1 MQEIKTQENK
11 SIEEYKFSAD
21 GIPVKVIIFS
31 DRKHNVPIYEIFNPE
46 IPEGTKA
53 LIEVITD
60 ELVREHGTIIEDANN
75 IEKITV
81 EKKRFLEHAE
91 KKLKSKMPELK
102 QNEIDLLAGHI
113 IHRIYGLGEIEL
125 LMSDNWLEEI
135 AVNGTRNPIS
145 VYHRKYGWC
154 RTTKHLKTEE
164 AIYNISSRIGRYS
177 GREITTLNP
186 IMDSHLLGG
195 DRATSTLYPIS
206 SHGNTITIRRFSR
219 NPWTPISL
227 LNPSINNMSMQ
238 MAAFIWQAVQ
248 YELNAIVIG
257 GTASG
262 KTSMLNA
269 LSSFIVP
276 NQRVISIEDTREITL
291 PETLEW
297 NWVPLTT
304 RLPNPENQGAVDML
318 DLMIASLRMRPDR
331 IIVGEIRKKAHAE
344 TLFEAMHTGHSVY
357 ATMHA
362 DTVSQA
368 IKRLSE
374 PPIEI
379 PQAEIESLHLL
390 ISQYRDRRKGIRRTS
405 EIAEIVNSGNEKLD
419 LNYVFRYKPRTDSF
433 EKTSESIRIIEE
445 LNLHTGMTPKE
456 ISDDLREKESI
467 LKWMLSYNIS
477 SIHDFGNIISAYYKS
492 PQEILD
498 KVSRNQKP

>member
-227 LNPSINNMSMQ
+227 LNPSINNMT
-238 MAAFIWQAVQ
+238 I
-248 YELNAIVIG
+248 
-257 GTASG
+257 
-262 KTSMLNA
+262 
-269 LSSFIVP
+269 
-276 NQRVISIEDTREITL
+276 
-291 PETLEW
+291 
-297 NWVPLTT
+297 
-304 RLPNPENQGAVDML
+304 
-318 DLMIASLRMRPDR
+318 
-331 IIVGEIRKKAHAE
+331 
-344 TLFEAMHTGHSVY
+344 
-357 ATMHA
+357 
-362 DTVSQA
+362 
-368 IKRLSE
+368 
-374 PPIEI
+374 
-379 PQAEIESLHLL
+379 
-390 ISQYRDRRKGIRRTS
+390 
-405 EIAEIVNSGNEKLD
+405 
-419 LNYVFRYKPRTDSF
+419 
-433 EKTSESIRIIEE
+433 
-445 LNLHTGMTPKE
+445 
-456 ISDDLREKESI
+456 
-467 LKWMLSYNIS
+467 
-477 SIHDFGNIISAYYKS
+477 
-492 PQEILD
+492 
-498 KVSRNQKP
+498 

>member
-1 MQEIKTQENK
+1 
-11 SIEEYKFSAD
+11 
-21 GIPVKVIIFS
+21 
-31 DRKHNVPIYEIFNPE
+31 
-46 IPEGTKA
+46 
-53 LIEVITD
+53 
-60 ELVREHGTIIEDANN
+60 
-75 IEKITV
+75 
-81 EKKRFLEHAE
+81 
-91 KKLKSKMPELK
+91 
-102 QNEIDLLAGHI
+102 
-113 IHRIYGLGEIEL
+113 
-125 LMSDNWLEEI
+125 
-135 AVNGTRNPIS
+135 
-145 VYHRKYGWC
+145 
-154 RTTKHLKTEE
+154 
-164 AIYNISSRIGRYS
+164 
-177 GREITTLNP
+177 
-186 IMDSHLLGG
+186 
-195 DRATSTLYPIS
+195 
-206 SHGNTITIRRFSR
+206 
-219 NPWTPISL
+219 
-227 LNPSINNMSMQ
+227 
-238 MAAFIWQAVQ
+238 
-248 YELNAIVIG
+248 
-257 GTASG
+257 
-262 KTSMLNA
+262 
-269 LSSFIVP
+269 
-276 NQRVISIEDTREITL
+276 
-291 PETLEW
+291 
-297 NWVPLTT
+297 
-304 RLPNPENQGAVDML
+304 
-318 DLMIASLRMRPDR
+318 MRPDR